1 MLLAPFLSM
10 GLATVGYKQ
19 EFFQGLGDGVFF
31 LRPDRSSCGRCISH
45 GASWTGCQFALGSSS
60 GLSTYV
66 QLFALVLLMNYYM

>member
-31 LRPDRSSCGRCISH
+31 CGLTDLLV
-45 GASWTGCQFALGSSS
+45 GD
-60 GLSTYV
+60 
-66 QLFALVLLMNYYM
+66 ALVMVPHGLAANLLLAPAPAYPPMCSYLLWYYL